1 MSRVRIDFAPA
12 ARWRLGT
19 PALLGLLALALTL
32 ATLGRLAQERE
43 SALVTLRAQQA
54 ANAVPAAPAAHFPPP
69 SAEQVELVNAAI
81 TQLNLPWP
89 ALLDALDAA
98 RPTDVALLRIEPRA
112 SQRSLRVVA
121 ESERAEAV
129 FDFADALGK
138 QTVFA
143 QLRPVS
149 QVRLDSPA
157 RVQAAFDLEWRP

>member
-12 ARWRLGT
+12 ARWRIAA
-19 PALLGLLALALTL
+19 PALLGLLVLAIILGALGQL
-32 ATLGRLAQERE
+32 AKQRE
-43 SALVTLRAQQA
+43 SALAVLRAQQLA
-54 ANAVPAAPAAHFPPP
+54 SSTPAAPRVQFPQPTP
-69 SAEQVELVNAAI
+69 EQAELVNAAI

-98 RPTDVALLRIEPRA
+98 RPADVALLRIEPRA
-112 SQRSLRVVA
+112 RQRNLRVVA
-121 ESERAEAV
+121 ESERADAL

-138 QTVFA
+138 QAVFVR
-143 QLRPVS
+143 LRPVS